1 MAIDLIEIFK
11 FKTISSMNDDEL
23 RDVFT
28 KVEEFRKE
36 KFKKAKKLSTL
47 DKILKILTVEKSH
60 IIVQKMQEQEQEKEK
75 EKKEEKEI
83 KKKEDEKSS
92 KSKPESKSKQKPE
105 RIN

>member
-11 FKTISSMNDDEL
+11 FKTISSMDDDEL

-60 IIVQKMQEQEQEKEK
+60 IIVQKMQEQEKE
-75 EKKEEKEI
+75 
-83 KKKEDEKSS
+83 KKEDEKSS
-92 KSKPESKSKQKPE
+92 KSKQKPE